1 MALAAADPVGL
12 SRAEFDGYDSEEL
25 VRVVLSGNQEPKVT
39 EITQAAMEKGPEVRG
54 RAREGD

>member
-1 MALAAADPVGL
+1 MGL